1 MICKFNFNFG
11 ETKNIITPNIKLN
24 LQIIFYRKYKMCQ
37 SINQYENNNIIF
49 EENDTEESDTEES
62 DTEES
67 YINSSKYQYID
78 SQEEGEELDFFDFN
92 EDFIRT
98 ISSNTNHILIE
109 FIDTLNEDYEFNDDI
124 DECNHEQIDS
134 MITHYSNKFC
144 EIVLNEYGIIKGIK
158 EFTDEFGELLNLE
171 NDNWIKQVIYVIFTN
186 NMICRIEEVNDENRD
201 VNKIKSYLR
210 KIEKI

>member
-1 MICKFNFNFG
+1 M
-11 ETKNIITPNIKLN
+11 N
-24 LQIIFYRKYKMCQ
+24 LM
-37 SINQYENNNIIF
+37 
-49 EENDTEESDTEES
+49 
-62 DTEES
+62 
-67 YINSSKYQYID
+67 
-78 SQEEGEELDFFDFN
+78 
-92 EDFIRT
+92 
-98 ISSNTNHILIE
+98 
-109 FIDTLNEDYEFNDDI
+109 
-124 DECNHEQIDS
+124 
-134 MITHYSNKFC
+134 MKFC